1 MTNQKLLKD
10 IKHSVSEKLHHFT
23 SFNLLYN
30 SVERHSKRVNTK
42 DFLTIL
48 DDIDSAIEYLSNHVS
63 TFFLNQEITKL
74 HSF

>member
-42 DFLTIL
+42 DFVTIL

-63 TFFLNQEITKL
+63 TVFIKSLV
-74 HSF
+74 SS